1 MSLPGDAS
9 DARDLDDIAAR
20 LREQHG
26 CHTAILYGSRA
37 RGDAGPASDYDVA
50 GFADT
55 TAVERITGAWRSG
68 YLDVF
73 VYPESK
79 LAASAEMLHMR
90 GGKVLFQR
98 DRAGD
103 EFLAALEAVR
113 AAGPEALPES
123 ELTARRNWA
132 WKMLDRARLG
142 DPEGNYRRAWLLTAL
157 LEDYFHLRG
166 LWYEGSKKSL
176 VFLAASEP
184 EVCAKFEAAL
194 LPGASLDTI
203 AGLVE
208 AVAGPRLNE
217 GSRPD

>member
-1 MSLPGDAS
+1 MNSPGS
-9 DARDLDDIAAR
+9 DARDLDDIAAL
-20 LREQHG
+20 LRQEHK
-26 CHTAILYGSRA
+26 CHAAILYGSRA

-50 GFADT
+50 GFADV

-68 YLDVF
+68 YLDIF

-79 LAASAEMLHMR
+79 LTPSAEMLHMR

-103 EFLAALEAVR
+103 EFLAALEAVH

-123 ELTARRNWA
+123 ELAARRNWA
-132 WKMLDRARLG
+132 WKMLDRARVG

-157 LEDYFHLRG
+157 LEDYFHLRT

-176 VFLAASEP
+176 AYLARCEP
-184 EVCAKFEAAL
+184 DVYAKFEAAL
-194 LPGASLDTI
+194 LAGAGLEQV
-203 AGLVE
+203 AELVE
-208 AVAGPRLNE
+208 AVVGARREAGDD
-217 GSRPD
+217 RPAA